1 MKWYKNQK
9 HDICSLHKNQRKEI
23 NLKKNVSLY
32 KNSIIKLNKI
42 FGLFFLHVG
51 ISLAFMIMTKY
62 FILLIWLNPFIW
74 KRFIFW
80 IKDIKRTSK
89 KYLKFDLNQKKDWN
103 EGSSYKDTW
112 IYHMVMKKYMRS
124 LFFPSEW
131 KGKILAKVNLRD
143 KPVEPNKE
151 WTLIASYKDQY
162 IVKRKEILNKKIKHA
177 FFIISLWQTFLI
189 YDLLLILLTTFVLLI
204 IRKRAD
210 FRMIIFLLTWLTMLF
225 AFSFKTPQLIIT
237 KLFSNIQEYYD
248 LSLEMIDDKT
258 WFQYLECNRKK
269 YYKKYFIPMI
279 KKLKK

>member
-1 MKWYKNQK
+1 
-9 HDICSLHKNQRKEI
+9 
-23 NLKKNVSLY
+23 
-32 KNSIIKLNKI
+32 
-42 FGLFFLHVG
+42 
-51 ISLAFMIMTKY
+51 
-62 FILLIWLNPFIW
+62 
-74 KRFIFW
+74 
-80 IKDIKRTSK
+80 
-89 KYLKFDLNQKKDWN
+89 
-103 EGSSYKDTW
+103 
-112 IYHMVMKKYMRS
+112 MKKYMRS

-151 WTLIASYKDQY
+151 WTLIKSYKDQY

-210 FRMIIFLLTWLTMLF
+210 FMMIIVLLTWLTMLF

-258 WFQYLECNRKK
+258 WFQYLERNRKK
-269 YYKKYFIPMI
+269 YYKKYFIPMV

>member
-1 MKWYKNQK
+1 
-9 HDICSLHKNQRKEI
+9 
-23 NLKKNVSLY
+23 
-32 KNSIIKLNKI
+32 
-42 FGLFFLHVG
+42 
-51 ISLAFMIMTKY
+51 MTKY

-80 IKDIKRTSK
+80 IKDIKRTGK
-89 KYLKFDLNQKKDWN
+89 EYLKFDLNQKKDWN

-151 WTLIASYKDQY
+151 WTLIKSYKDQY

-210 FRMIIFLLTWLTMLF
+210 FMMIIVLLTWLTMLF

-258 WFQYLECNRKK
+258 WFQYLERNKK
-269 YYKKYFIPMI
+269 NTTRNTLY
-279 KKLKK
+279 LW